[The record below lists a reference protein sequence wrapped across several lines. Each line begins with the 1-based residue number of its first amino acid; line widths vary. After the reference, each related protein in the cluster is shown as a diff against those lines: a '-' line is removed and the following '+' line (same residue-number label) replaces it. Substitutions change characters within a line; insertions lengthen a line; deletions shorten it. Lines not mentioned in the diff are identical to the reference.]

1 MGLSGMRERAAMLG
15 GTLAIETSPGNGFTI
30 EARIPAE
37 GRL

>member
-1 MGLSGMRERAAMLG
+1 MGLSGMRERVAMLG
-15 GTLAIETSPGNGFTI
+15 GTLVIETSPGQGVTI